1 MAEHPSPVA
10 GLRLALRL
18 HKLVLTAWLVS
29 IAVFLPAQLMVDLT
43 TGPARAN
50 LPASD
55 LPAGDGLLIFY
66 ELLRPIAKP
75 LALALVLGCV
85 VLAAWSILWHA
96 GTVRWW
102 LGAGAARVRLS
113 EILGHGVVWWWRYAR
128 LAAVAAGITIATQAA
143 VWMPVSSTVRGAD
156 MTMTAQRAG
165 IMLLAALVL
174 STAAVVVCW
183 VATLRAG
190 WLLGESGRR
199 SALVAWLRGLG
210 ATLRRPLR
218 SLLPLLV
225 WGVPG
230 LVLLAVPLIV
240 GGALAVPLLMAAA
253 LASACCWVALY
264 LSYAPREPN
273 EEWYRKMQ
281 ARAASRVAA
290 PPEMADAYR
299 TTQIPTQPTVL
310 DDE

>member
-1 MAEHPSPVA
+1 MVENPSPVA

-29 IAVFLPAQLMVDLT
+29 IAVFLPAQLTVDLT

-50 LPASD
+50 LPD
-55 LPAGDGLLIFY
+55 RNLPVGDGLLIFF
-66 ELLRPIAKP
+66 ELLRPIAWP
-75 LALALVLGCV
+75 LAVALVLGWAA
-85 VLAAWSILWHA
+85 LAAWSILWHA

-128 LAAVAAGITIATQAA
+128 LAAVAAGITAATLVA
-143 VWMPVSSTVRGAD
+143 VWMPVSANVRGANI
-156 MTMTAQRAG
+156 TMSAQRAG
-165 IMLLAALVL
+165 YLLLAALVV
-174 STAAVVVCW
+174 SAVAVVVFW

-190 WLLGESGRR
+190 WLLGESGRS
-199 SALVAWLRGLG
+199 SAVLAWLRGLG

-230 LVLLAVPLIV
+230 LVLLVVPLFV
-240 GGALAVPLLMAAA
+240 GGALAVPALMAAA
-253 LASACCWVALY
+253 LAAAFCWVALY

-281 ARAASRVAA
+281 ERAASRVARPA
-290 PPEMADAYR
+290 ERADAYR
-299 TTQIPTQPTVL
+299 TTRIHIDVEPP
-310 DDE
+310 E

>member
-10 GLRLALRL
+10 GFRLALRL

-29 IAVFLPAQLMVDLT
+29 IGVFLPAQLMVDFAA
-43 TGPARAN
+43 GPARAN
-50 LPASD
+50 LPDGGPAPGDD
-55 LPAGDGLLIFY
+55 LMIFH
-66 ELLRPIAKP
+66 ELLRPIAVP
-75 LALALVLGCV
+75 LAIALVLGWAALV
-85 VLAAWSILWHA
+85 AWSILWHA

-128 LAAVAAGITIATQAA
+128 LAAFAALVTTATQAA
-143 VWMPVSSTVRGAD
+143 LWLPVREAVRGGGPE
-156 MTMTAQRAG
+156 TTASSLG
-165 IMLLAALVL
+165 LVL
-174 STAAVVVCW
+174 LGAVVVSAVSLAVFW
-183 VATLRAG
+183 IATLRGG

-199 SALVAWLRGLG
+199 SAVVAWIRGLG

-225 WGVPG
+225 WAVPG

-240 GGALAVPLLMAAA
+240 GGALAVPALMAAA
-253 LASACCWVALY
+253 LVAACCWVALY

-281 ARAASRVAA
+281 ARAASRVARPA
-290 PPEMADAYR
+290 ERADAYR
-299 TTQIPTQPTVL
+299 TTRIEIQPPK
-310 DDE
+310 

>member
-1 MAEHPSPVA
+1 
-10 GLRLALRL
+10 
-18 HKLVLTAWLVS
+18 
-29 IAVFLPAQLMVDLT
+29 LMVDFAA
-43 TGPARAN
+43 GPTIAN
-50 LPASD
+50 LPEGG
-55 LPAGDGLLIFY
+55 PAPGDTLLILF
-66 ELLRPIAKP
+66 ELLRPIAIP
-75 LALALVLGCV
+75 LALALMLGCMT
-85 VLAAWSILWHA
+85 LAAWSILWHA

-128 LAAVAAGITIATQAA
+128 LAVVAAVITTATLTA
-143 VWMPVSSTVRGAD
+143 VWLPVRTALRGAGFAS
-156 MTMTAQRAG
+156 TAGWA
-165 IMLLAALVL
+165 AALVV
-174 STAAVVVCW
+174 AAIAVSLTVVVVFW
-183 VATLRAG
+183 IATLRGG

-225 WGVPG
+225 WGVPA
-230 LVLLAVPLIV
+230 LLLLTVPLIV
-240 GGALAVPLLMAAA
+240 TGVLAVPLLMAATLAAA
-253 LASACCWVALY
+253 LCWVAFY

-290 PPEMADAYR
+290 PPEKADAYR
-299 TTQIPTQPTVL
+299 TTRIPTQPPL
-310 DDE
+310 ER